1 MTPLDESRQ
10 GFEAQREYVKQR
22 RAEDEARQRALDQYV
37 EARLQERRGSSA
49 EKVVQVGKDDTFT
62 TMGGSKKMSG
72 KLSFS
77 GSMKSEGG
85 QRMAAESDEEKRQQY
100 KAAMLAHQ
108 AEVDQNCDRRS
119 MFTEK
124 LLKLLYAM

>member
-10 GFEAQREYVKQR
+10 GFEAQREFVKQR

-37 EARLQERRGSSA
+37 EARLQEKRGTSA
-49 EKVVQVGKDDTFT
+49 EKVVQVGKDDTFKD
-62 TMGGSKKMSG
+62 GSKQMSG
-72 KLSFS
+72 PMSPG
-77 GSMKSEGG
+77 GSMKSGGG
-85 QRMAAESDEEKRQQY
+85 QRVVSELDEEKRQQY
-100 KAAMLAHQ
+100 KATMLAHQ

-119 MFTEK
+119 LFTEK